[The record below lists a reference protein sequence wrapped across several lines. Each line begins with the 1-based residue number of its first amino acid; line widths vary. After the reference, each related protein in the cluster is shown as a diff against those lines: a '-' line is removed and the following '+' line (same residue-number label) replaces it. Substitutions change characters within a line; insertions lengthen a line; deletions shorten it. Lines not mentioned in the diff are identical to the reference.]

1 MKGLEMWT
9 IRNARL
15 CDDRLV
21 DIRIDGEKI
30 AHIDPAA
37 ALTAPIRKLSALA
50 ENSVP
55 SSTEEFDAEAALV
68 LPAMIDIHVHSRE
81 PGLAHKETWATLAQA
96 AHRGGVIAVG
106 DMPNTIPPTLD
117 AASII
122 QKAEFAG
129 KSGLLAKFYLGVSM
143 RNVHNIPSIMRECGK
158 HVCGI
163 KIYYG
168 HSTGNMMF
176 DDLDLLGRT
185 LSDFGNYLISF
196 HSEDQCIIDG
206 NQKIYGQYADLRD
219 NESFRTHSMVRS
231 SAAALSSTKKILEW
245 SRTFDLPVHLAH
257 LSTPDEV
264 DILGEYRAKGA
275 RVTTEVTPHHLLF
288 SEEDYSRLGP
298 FLKVNP
304 PVRSRAEVERLKKLF
319 AEGGI
324 DVVATDHA
332 PHTVE
337 EKKNTVAKAPSG
349 LPSIEYFVPL
359 LLKLGSMLHIP
370 LPKLVE
376 MGAKRPAQLLGLD
389 GFGELSTG
397 SAAHFIV
404 VREHP
409 FVATNLDVASK
420 CGWTPF
426 DGMEF
431 PGFVS
436 DTWYNG
442 ARIFHRK
449 FTADCCH

>member
-264 DILGEYRAKGA
+264 DILGEWTASC
-275 RVTTEVTPHHLLF
+275 PHIF
-288 SEEDYSRLGP
+288 RGP
-298 FLKVNP
+298 
-304 PVRSRAEVERLKKLF
+304 
-319 AEGGI
+319 
-324 DVVATDHA
+324 
-332 PHTVE
+332 
-337 EKKNTVAKAPSG
+337 
-349 LPSIEYFVPL
+349 
-359 LLKLGSMLHIP
+359 
-370 LPKLVE
+370 
-376 MGAKRPAQLLGLD
+376 
-389 GFGELSTG
+389 
-397 SAAHFIV
+397 
-404 VREHP
+404 
-409 FVATNLDVASK
+409 SK
-420 CGWTPF
+420 CDIMHGLIRG
-426 DGMEF
+426 DM
-431 PGFVS
+431 S
-436 DTWYNG
+436 NG
-442 ARIFHRK
+442 
-449 FTADCCH
+449 